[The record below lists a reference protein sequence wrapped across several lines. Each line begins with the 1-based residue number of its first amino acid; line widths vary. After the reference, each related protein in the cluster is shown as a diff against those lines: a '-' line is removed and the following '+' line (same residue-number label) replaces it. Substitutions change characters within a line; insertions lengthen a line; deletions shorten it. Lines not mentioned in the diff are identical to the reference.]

1 MGGVAAAFLSFIAAA
16 LVMTILIFSLSFA
29 IASAQERLIE
39 TLKTKTVMIKK
50 WGGRVLILVGTWLIA
65 LTIWADTFAL
75 VFPV

>member
-1 MGGVAAAFLSFIAAA
+1 MGGMAAALLSFIAAA
-16 LVMTILIFSLSFA
+16 LMMTMLMFFLSVA

-65 LTIWADTFAL
+65 LAIWANTFVL
-75 VFPV
+75 IFPV